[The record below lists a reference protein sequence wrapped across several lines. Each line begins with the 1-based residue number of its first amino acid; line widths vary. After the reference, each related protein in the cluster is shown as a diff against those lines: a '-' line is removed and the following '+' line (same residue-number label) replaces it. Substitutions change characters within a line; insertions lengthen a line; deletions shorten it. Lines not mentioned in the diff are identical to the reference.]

1 MVIYYFRISVT
12 TRDVIMWITFINK
25 VTPPLSPPTSFYHG
39 AQSMFV
45 DAIGCGGCGLSERK
59 EGQEKCEETLHKL
72 MSDFIDLVKTENVEI
87 REDCFGI
94 DPFYIER
101 GE

>member
-1 MVIYYFRISVT
+1 
-12 TRDVIMWITFINK
+12 MWITFINK

-39 AQSMFV
+39 AQSMFI

-59 EGQEKCEETLHKL
+59 EGQEKCEQMLKELA
-72 MSDFIDLVKTENVEI
+72 SDYTNNIGNGSIEI
-87 REDCFGI
+87 RNDCFGI